1 MSEGHTSE
9 LRHDRLGGRTV
20 IVAAGRAARPNQFT
34 SRATAATDDARAGD
48 CPFCPGQEEAT
59 PPEVARTGPGDAGDP
74 DWRVRVFPNL
84 YPIVGGHG
92 AGPGTTGVHEVVALS
107 PGHHVSLG
115 ELDDAHAA
123 EVFLVLRDR
132 VRTHLTSGHA
142 FGLAIVNHRRAAG
155 ASIAHPHAQVFAL
168 DLVPPAVEAAVARFA
183 DAGDDLVL
191 LDAHAGSPVLGDG
204 AALPGVLA
212 WSPYAASSPALVRIA
227 MTTAGPDFAGAT
239 DEQIVAVAHATRA
252 VLARL
257 GTWLADPPYNLVV
270 HGAPPGTAARGFHWY
285 VEIIPR
291 VSVVAG
297 FEQGTGVLVN
307 TMPPDQAAEA
317 LRTRTPS

>member
-1 MSEGHTSE
+1 MSGAHSSE
-9 LRHDRLGGRTV
+9 LRHDRLGGRSV
-20 IVAAGRAARPNQFT
+20 IVAAGRAARPHQFT
-34 SRATAATDDARAGD
+34 AAPDDPRAGD
-48 CPFCPGQEEAT
+48 CPFCPGPEDAT

-74 DWRVRVFPNL
+74 DWRIRVFPNL
-84 YPIVGGHG
+84 YPIVGGDG

-107 PGHHVSLG
+107 PGHHASLG
-115 ELDDAHAA
+115 ELDDDHAA

-132 VRTHLTSGHA
+132 VRTHLAAGHA

-168 DLVPPAVEAAVARFA
+168 DLVPPAVEAAVARFT

-191 LDAHAGSPVLGDG
+191 LDAGAGHPVLDD
-204 AALPGVLA
+204 AVTVPGVLA

-227 MTTAGPDFAGAT
+227 SATAGPDFAGAT
-239 DEQIVAVAHATRA
+239 DEQVVAVAHATRA

-257 GTWLADPPYNLVV
+257 RAWLADPPYNLVV
-270 HGAPPGTAARGFHWY
+270 HAAPPGTAEGGFHWY
-285 VEIIPR
+285 VEIVPR

-317 LRTRTPS
+317 LRASTPE